1 MAPPSVLKLRHIFDI
16 TAAEERVLEP
26 IVARRVEVRKG
37 ADLVVQGEPDETAYV
52 ILEGWALRHR
62 QLADGRRQILNFLL
76 PGDWIGLT
84 AIAFLSADHS
94 VTAVT
99 PALVAPVALPDI
111 SGLFRN
117 HVRLALG
124 IYWTAAQE
132 EAVVAE
138 HLVDVGRRSAFERLG
153 HLFLETLLRLE
164 TVGLAAPDGSFD
176 FPLNQTAVADA
187 LGLSHVHVN
196 RTLKRLRREGL
207 VEIVGRR
214 ARVLDRRKLQRAAN
228 FESTYLHLGGEPPW
242 LRRRFTGSGALPSR
256 TPNQG

>member
-1 MAPPSVLKLRHIFDI
+1 MTSPSVLKLRHIFDI
-16 TAAEERVLEP
+16 SQDEERLLDP
-26 IVARRVEVRKG
+26 IAAHRVEMRKG
-37 ADLVVQGEPDETAYV
+37 SDLVVQGEPHETAYV

-76 PGDWIGLT
+76 PGDWAGLT
-84 AIAFLSADHS
+84 AILFRSADHS

-99 PALVAPVALPDI
+99 PVIAAPVSFADVT
-111 SGLFRN
+111 GLFRD
-117 HVRLALG
+117 HARLALG

-164 TVGLAAPDGSFD
+164 AVGQATTDGSFD
-176 FPLNQTAVADA
+176 FPLNQTALADA

-207 VEIVGRR
+207 IAIEGRR
-214 ARVLDRRKLQRAAN
+214 ARILDRRSLEQAVH

-242 LRRRFTGSGALPSR
+242 LRRRTLK
-256 TPNQG
+256 